1 MTENISNVYNENED
15 NNGDE
20 NNSKNN
26 NQSNNSKPLNSS
38 PIIPQHSKKVFE
50 GILFDVYH
58 WEQKQFDGTYKTFEA
73 LKRLPS
79 VQIIATT
86 KNGKF
91 VILKEQQPQDEE
103 VGYSLIGGGCDYED
117 EPAQNGARRELLEE
131 TGMICEELEL
141 LEVTHPGGKIDWPCY
156 YFIAHNCEVVQEQN
170 LDSGEKIEV
179 LEVDFE
185 EFLEI
190 VEEEHFRNKYFSNY
204 LFRILHTPDKFKAF
218 KEKLRIN

>member
-1 MTENISNVYNENED
+1 MSLD
-15 NNGDE
+15 NT
-20 NNSKNN
+20 NN
-26 NQSNNSKPLNSS
+26 NLNRNVQNKTINKDKKPLFHSV
-38 PIIPQHSKKVFE
+38 IPKHSKKVFS

-58 WEQKQFDGTYKTFEA
+58 WEQEQFDGTYKTFEA

-79 VQIIATT
+79 VQIIAKTIA
-86 KNGKF
+86 GKF
-91 VILKEQQPQDEE
+91 VILKEQQPQDKE

-117 EPAQNGARRELLEE
+117 EPAENGARRELLEE
-131 TGMICEELEL
+131 TGMVCEELEL

-156 YFIAHNCEVVQEQN
+156 YFLAHNCEIIQEQN

-185 EFLEI
+185 EFLDI

-204 LFRILHTPDKFKAF
+204 LFRILHTPDKFKAL
-218 KEKLRIN
+218 KEKLKIN

>member
-1 MTENISNVYNENED
+1 MNLKQNVNSSR
-15 NNGDE
+15 NNKKDSYK
-20 NNSKNN
+20 NSK
-26 NQSNNSKPLNSS
+26 KLSS
-38 PIIPQHSKKVFE
+38 VIPQNSRKVFA

-58 WEQKQFDGTYKTFEA
+58 WKQKQFDGTYKTFEA

-86 KNGKF
+86 KKGTF

-103 VGYSLIGGGCDYED
+103 VGYSLIGGGCDFKD
-117 EPAQNGARRELLEE
+117 ESVENCAKRELLEE

-141 LEVTHPGGKIDWPCY
+141 LEITRPGGKIDWPCY
-156 YFIAHNCEVVQEQN
+156 YFIAHNCEVIQEQN

-185 EFLEI
+185 KFLEI
-190 VEEEHFRNKYFSNY
+190 VENEHFRNKYFSNY
-204 LFRILHTPDKFKAF
+204 
-218 KEKLRIN
+218 

>member
-1 MTENISNVYNENED
+1 MSLNQ
-15 NNGDE
+15 NNNTSTNNYKNSCE
-20 NNSKNN
+20 NSK
-26 NQSNNSKPLNSS
+26 KPFS
-38 PIIPQHSKKVFE
+38 IIPQHSKKVFE
-50 GILFDVYH
+50 GVLFDVYH
-58 WEQKQFDGTYKTFEA
+58 WEQEQFDGTYKTFEA

-79 VQIIATT
+79 VQIIAKTIA
-86 KNGKF
+86 GKF
-91 VILKEQQPQDEE
+91 VILKEQQPQDKE

-117 EPAQNGARRELLEE
+117 ESAENGARRELLEE
-131 TGMICEELEL
+131 TGMVCEELEL

-156 YFIAHNCEVVQEQN
+156 YFLAHNCEIIQEQN

-185 EFLEI
+185 EFLDI

-204 LFRILHTPDKFKAF
+204 LFRILHTPDKFKAL